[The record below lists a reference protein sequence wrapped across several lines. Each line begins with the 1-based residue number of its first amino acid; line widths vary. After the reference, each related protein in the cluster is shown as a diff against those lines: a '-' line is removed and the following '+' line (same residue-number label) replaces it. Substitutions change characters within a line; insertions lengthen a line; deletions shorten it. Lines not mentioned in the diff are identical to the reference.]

1 LARFDLGYEADLSGP
16 EIEQDPGRRICTC
29 GGVDHE
35 IQSTPV
41 LYQDGMQGRLRSW
54 GVMLPDKRP
63 VRRCWSHA

>member
-1 LARFDLGYEADLSGP
+1 LARIDVGCAGGSGP
-16 EIEQDPGRRICTC
+16 EIEQDPGRLICTC
-29 GGVDHE
+29 DGVE

-63 VRRCWSHA
+63 VRRC